1 MPQQSIKDEILKR
14 LHLWCE
20 QKTRYLGI
28 NLTKDVRDTLVD
40 NYEIEFWGNEIQLNG
55 FPGGSVVKNPPANAG
70 DAGDMGSIPGS
81 ERSPWRRKWQPT
93 PVFLLENS
101 MDRGA
106 WWAIVHGVA
115 KSWTQPRDWAHTH
128 THTQMESYGNNPRVH
143 QRKNG

>member
-1 MPQQSIKDEILKR
+1 MPQQSIKDEILKS

-70 DAGDMGSIPGS
+70 DAGDMGSILGS

-93 PVFLLENS
+93 PVLLL
-101 MDRGA
+101 R
-106 WWAIVHGVA
+106 
-115 KSWTQPRDWAHTH
+115 
-128 THTQMESYGNNPRVH
+128 
-143 QRKNG
+143 